1 MKPLSFANRSHGCVW
16 LMKLIFHPRIRTI
29 TLHSSRPVGCWPLT
43 PAFVSAHARGQR
55 TDVVHG
61 RRKVAVDTFMLDS
74 LSGSL
79 PLLVF
84 LYGTTRLG
92 ILIRNAS

>member
-1 MKPLSFANRSHGCVW
+1 MCLAYEADLSSTDSNYH
-16 LMKLIFHPRIRTI
+16 
-29 TLHSSRPVGCWPLT
+29 
-43 PAFVSAHARGQR
+43 PAFLSTRWVLAIDSGFCFGARAR
-55 TDVVHG
+55 ATHG

-92 ILIRNAS
+92 ILIRNAN